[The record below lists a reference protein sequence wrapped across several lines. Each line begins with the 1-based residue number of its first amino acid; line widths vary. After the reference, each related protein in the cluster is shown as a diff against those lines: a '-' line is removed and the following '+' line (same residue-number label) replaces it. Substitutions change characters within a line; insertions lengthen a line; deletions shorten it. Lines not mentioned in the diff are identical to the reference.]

1 MFRPMAHVLLLS
13 DSWMAYLES
22 QGDLISRLMV
32 GITRAITWVARVAL
46 NSKP

>member
-1 MFRPMAHVLLLS
+1 MFRRMAHVLLLS

-22 QGDLISRLMV
+22 QGDLVSRLMM
-32 GITRAITWVARVAL
+32 GITSVIAWVTGVAL